1 VRLYTLHKIFIA
13 VVMIFSLIMMAY
25 GFHGYSAKAN
35 TGALASGIAGLCFGV
50 LGLFYGRWFSRKFK
64 S

>member
-1 VRLYTLHKIFIA
+1 MRLYTLHKIFIA
-13 VVMIFSLIMMAY
+13 VVLIFSLIMVAY
-25 GFHGYSAKAN
+25 GLHGYSTKADA
-35 TGALASGIAGLCFGV
+35 GALASGVAGLFFGV